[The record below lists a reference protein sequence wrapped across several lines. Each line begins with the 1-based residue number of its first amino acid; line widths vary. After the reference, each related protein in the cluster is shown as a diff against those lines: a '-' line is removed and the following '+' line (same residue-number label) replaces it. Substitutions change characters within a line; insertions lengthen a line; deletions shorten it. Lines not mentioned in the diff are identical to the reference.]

1 MLLRHE
7 PTPSSHTPTYTQ
19 AYTHSLT
26 PSHAHDSFL
35 QRSCRRKRA
44 RALTLSA
51 MLGVPLSA
59 SPVKVGIIVARE
71 ISKEEQEKQAE
82 QGWLATCVKAH
93 CSSLVNR
100 SFCNPNHPPK
110 HTQHIHLPPL
120 DCFAAPLDASGST
133 DVAFSYLC
141 RRSGDPDTARYFER
155 MKNVHSTAEA
165 FSFTCP
171 SRTYGVAC
179 MRLAH

>member
-1 MLLRHE
+1 
-7 PTPSSHTPTYTQ
+7 
-19 AYTHSLT
+19 
-26 PSHAHDSFL
+26 
-35 QRSCRRKRA
+35 
-44 RALTLSA
+44 

-110 HTQHIHLPPL
+110 HTQHKHTYPRLTVSPPL
-120 DCFAAPLDASGST
+120 LMPQVQPTSRFRICAAAPEIPTLRGTLSA
-133 DVAFSYLC
+133 
-141 RRSGDPDTARYFER
+141 
-155 MKNVHSTAEA
+155 
-165 FSFTCP
+165 
-171 SRTYGVAC
+171 
-179 MRLAH
+179 